1 MINKISSN
9 PILQQSVEAK
19 KKNSSSS
26 FSDTLKEYI
35 QDVNND
41 QIAAK
46 NQIVKYLK
54 GETKDL
60 HSTVISLE
68 KAEISLQ
75 LMLQIKNKLTQA
87 YQEVMRMPV

>member
-87 YQEVMRMPV
+87 YQEVMRMQV